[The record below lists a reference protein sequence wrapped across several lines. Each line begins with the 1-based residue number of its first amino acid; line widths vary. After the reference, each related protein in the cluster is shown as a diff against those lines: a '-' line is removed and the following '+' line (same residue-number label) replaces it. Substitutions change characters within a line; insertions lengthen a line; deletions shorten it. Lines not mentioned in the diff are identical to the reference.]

1 MEMENKKFLIIFIQI
16 TLLIINIKE
25 NISSYLPIGLNQF
38 NNYIYSNRMKIFIMQ
53 NETKKCSIHNG
64 PNCYFV
70 ENIIMS
76 NNNNNDKN
84 NDDSDNTYLDYKKEW
99 MNIFSKSNELS
110 FLNIY
115 NEINTNTLKY
125 KNYISPKNDNEQV
138 LHPTNLYLSLT
149 FESYDDITIKG
160 DTYAYPSKSIHFFTE
175 MINIEI
181 IGKLRL
187 QYGEDL
193 QLKNQMR
200 YPCKT
205 FGIIE
210 SLNLNIKLGG
220 KKFICEYFYL
230 RSRND
235 NIYKVSIEGYF
246 GNTKIFSVSKEI
258 NYTNKKSWLKVTLP
272 TNSEIDRL
280 LLPGGIDVDN
290 FKFVIPTLKQ
300 FDITAKFHANR
311 NKRTKILV
319 EDSDIY

>member
-16 TLLIINIKE
+16 TLFIININE

-38 NNYIYSNRMKIFIMQ
+38 NNYIYSNRMKIFIVQ
-53 NETKKCSIHNG
+53 NETKKCSLHNG
-64 PNCYFV
+64 PNCYYV
-70 ENIIMS
+70 ENKIMS
-76 NNNNNDKN
+76 NNDNGENNGNSNNKN
-84 NDDSDNTYLDYKKEW
+84 LDYKKEW
-99 MNIFSKSNELS
+99 INIYSKSNELS

-115 NEINTNTLKY
+115 KEITTNTLKY
-125 KNYISPKNDNEQV
+125 KNYISPKNDTEQV
-138 LHPTNLYLSLT
+138 PQPTNLYLSLT

-160 DTYAYPSKSIHFFTE
+160 DTYAYPSKTINFFTE
-175 MINIEI
+175 MIYIEI

-210 SLNLNIKLGG
+210 SSNLNIKLGG

-246 GNTKIFSVSKEI
+246 GNKKIFSVSKEI
-258 NYTNKKSWLKVTLP
+258 NYANKKSWLKVTLP
-272 TNSEIDRL
+272 PNSEIDRL
-280 LLPGGIDVDN
+280 VLPGGIDVDN

-300 FDITAKFHANR
+300 FDITAQFHANR